1 MIREFQRSDTEQVMK
16 LWLSGNIDAHSFVPE
31 EYWCSH
37 FDEVQEAL
45 LQAKSFV
52 YELDGKVVGFIGLM
66 SEYIAGIFV
75 DKSCRSSGI
84 GTQLMNYVKQ
94 KYPMLS
100 LNVYRKNLRAIAF
113 YQKEGFAIQSEGV
126 EEDTGEI
133 EYTMF
138 WEQL

>member
-16 LWLSGNIDAHSFVPE
+16 LWLYGNIDAHSFVPE
-31 EYWCSH
+31 KYWCSH

-45 LQAKSFV
+45 LQAEIFV

-66 SEYIAGIFV
+66 KNYIAGLFV
-75 DKSCRSSGI
+75 DKNHRSAGI
-84 GTQLMNYVKQ
+84 GTQLLTYVKQ
-94 KYPMLS
+94 RYAALS
-100 LNVYRKNLRAIAF
+100 LRVYQQNLRAVAF
-113 YQKEGFAIQSEGV
+113 YFREEFCIRSEGV
-126 EEDTGEI
+126 DEDTGKK